1 MRMVSNKH
9 VTSTSMKRFK
19 KVHVQ
24 HKEYVAKPVV
34 ERVEVKFEEKE
45 GTPEVRPEE
54 KEYISQDVIESGTT
68 EIEEMVDEELAA
80 PKPKRSRKKKTE
92 ETVENN
98 EEKPEDNG

>member
-34 ERVEVKFEEKE
+34 ERVEVKFEERK
-45 GTPEVRPEE
+45 VHQ
-54 KEYISQDVIESGTT
+54 KYVQ
-68 EIEEMVDEELAA
+68 
-80 PKPKRSRKKKTE
+80 RKKNTFPRMLLKAE
-92 ETVENN
+92 LP
-98 EEKPEDNG
+98 KSKRW